1 MQRIVT
7 STGESF
13 FKDFNDALFE
23 NTLLH
28 KFYNSSA
35 SGSELCICLFN
46 GIFLF
51 IIFRYTEHST
61 VGLAQQWDQL
71 DQLNM
76 RMQKNLEHQ
85 IKAKNMTGVSEDTL
99 KEFNIMFK

>member
-1 MQRIVT
+1 MC
-7 STGESF
+7 F
-13 FKDFNDALFE
+13 
-23 NTLLH
+23 
-28 KFYNSSA
+28 A
-35 SGSELCICLFN
+35 SN
-46 GIFLF
+46 
-51 IIFRYTEHST
+51 RYTDHST

-99 KEFNIMFK
+99 REFNIMFK